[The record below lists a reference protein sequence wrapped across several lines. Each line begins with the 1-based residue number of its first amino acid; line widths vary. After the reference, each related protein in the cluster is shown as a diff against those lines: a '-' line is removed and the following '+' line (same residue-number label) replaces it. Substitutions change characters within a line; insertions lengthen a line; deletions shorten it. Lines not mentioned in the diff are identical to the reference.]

1 MAGASDII
9 DPIDAARDDIAGSK
23 DLIASAVEDLSQHQR
38 WIENYRVAET
48 KHARRMKRQKL
59 MLAVEL
65 ITKHILRALRRF
77 ALLTARLARATWR
90 VAASVSVRLA
100 RAVAAASVYAY
111 ALTRSAIAWT
121 SPRVHALAVA
131 TGRQI
136 AAAFAW
142 TRHQVRMLVR
152 ATLDQAARAYAWGAL
167 RARARA
173 RAAYRT
179 TEAGLSWLGAK
190 PNVLAR
196 ASIDAASTGF
206 AWTTAKAHALS
217 RATIKVTSAGV
228 ALAGVRGR
236 QASIVASKQARRGA
250 ATAKRFGAHMKQSI
264 FSRWPQWGRAEDL
277 TSVAAEPTTVI
288 APPAEIGEAV
298 IAVEA
303 PSVLQTTTLTSH
315 RPRRA
320 KSRAIRASRRE
331 LRQAPRVAGRRT
343 PAR

>member
-1 MAGASDII
+1 MAGASDAI
-9 DPIDAARDDIAGSK
+9 DPIDAARNDIAGSK

-48 KHARRMKRQKL
+48 RHARRVKRQKL

-65 ITKHILRALRRF
+65 ITKRILRALRRF
-77 ALLTARLARATWR
+77 ALLAARLARATWR
-90 VAASVSVRLA
+90 VAASVSVR
-100 RAVAAASVYAY
+100 VAQAITAASISAY

-142 TRHQVRMLVR
+142 SRHQVRVLAR
-152 ATLDQAARAYAWGAL
+152 ATLEQAARAYAWGAP
-167 RARARA
+167 RARGRA

-179 TEAGLSWLGAK
+179 TEAGLSWFGAK
-190 PNVLAR
+190 ANVLAR
-196 ASIDAASTGF
+196 ASTDAASTGF
-206 AWTTAKAHALS
+206 AWTTAKSHALS
-217 RATIKVTSAGV
+217 RATIKGTSAGV

-236 QASIVASKQARRGA
+236 QASFVASKQARRGA
-250 ATAKRFGAHMKQSI
+250 ATAKRFGAHVKQSI
-264 FSRWPQWGRAEDL
+264 SRRWPQWGE
-277 TSVAAEPTTVI
+277 TPVSVAAEPMTVI
-288 APPAEIGEAV
+288 APPPETGEAV

-303 PSVLQTTTLTSH
+303 PPVAQTTALTSH
-315 RPRRA
+315 RPRRP

-331 LRQAPRVAGRRT
+331 LRQAPRVAGSRS
-343 PAR
+343 PAH